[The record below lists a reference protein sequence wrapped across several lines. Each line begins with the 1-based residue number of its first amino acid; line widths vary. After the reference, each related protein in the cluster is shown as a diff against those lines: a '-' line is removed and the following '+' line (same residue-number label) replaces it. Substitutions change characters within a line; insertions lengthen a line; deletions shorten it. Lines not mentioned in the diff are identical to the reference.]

1 MRLRPDQPD
10 FLEPDDP
17 PASNAPRLNLLLTYG
32 GWREGTV
39 VDQLPRLLEPM
50 GIRSIRVASGEEA
63 ADVIVAMPVHIAV
76 VDLEIPLRR
85 GERSA
90 APAAGGART
99 LQLLRRLD
107 QPPVVVVVRPPQAE
121 PREDVRGLH
130 DALRHGAFAVLDRP
144 LTLDTTLEVM
154 RRILRRYYAGGWPV

>member
-1 MRLRPDQPD
+1 MRLSPEQPD
-10 FLEPDDP
+10 FMETGGQ
-17 PASNAPRLNLLLTYG
+17 AGAGPRLNLLLSDG

-50 GIRSIRVASGEEA
+50 GIRSIRVSSGEEVA
-63 ADVIVAMPVHIAV
+63 EVIVAMPVHIAV

-85 GERSA
+85 GDLA
-90 APAAGGART
+90 APSAGGART
-99 LQLLRRLD
+99 LQLLQRLD

-144 LTLDTTLEVM
+144 LKLDTTLEVM
-154 RRILRRYYAGGWPV
+154 RRILRRYHAGGWPV